1 MEQAVEANK
10 MLDQMNAK
18 GFVTLYINFETNKFA
33 IKPDSQPTITE
44 VAIMLMSAPDL
55 SIGIE
60 GHTDNVGDDAA
71 NKTLSGN
78 RARSVMDALIAEGI
92 SSERLSAAGLG
103 EEKPID
109 DNATEAGRANN
120 RRVELVKR

>member
-1 MEQAVEANK
+1 